1 MVTKKLW
8 NILLLLSVSCSLYAA
23 DITGKVLDNT
33 TRQALDFVNVSV
45 AKQGDA
51 APITGTVTDEEGVF
65 ALTNISNGKYTLTIS
80 FMGYTTLTKAVEVKG
95 NQNIDL
101 GRLFLK
107 EDTRTLEEVEVVGQG
122 STMRFELDR
131 KVFTVSN
138 DISSAGASVTD
149 VLENIPSV
157 DVDQEGNISLRNS
170 EDVEVWIN
178 GKPAGLTSDNRADIL
193 RQMPAESIKQ
203 IELITNPS
211 AKYSPEGTAGIIN
224 LVMKEDRKAGYYG
237 SVNAGVEYGLAEPWT
252 VPPGANAGF
261 NINFNA
267 GPVDGYFN
275 AGYRFHTANG
285 GSNSERINLNGTGV
299 EDTLKIPAADKIS
312 RLTRN
317 GQNDNRNHGMFFR
330 AGLNFRLAEHSTL
343 GVSGFAMAS
352 DPKALR
358 GYSINNSSYL
368 LTGYPGY
375 DTLRYYN
382 RTQEGNSWHPGG
394 QAQLDYTFK
403 MRGHQLIFT
412 GQYRHFTWNQDRFYT
427 QIEAGKDTTREE
439 QSSLNTN
446 QTADLALDYEWKPD
460 AKSRLEAGFKATLT
474 WSQSLAQAYNG
485 NNKEQELYK
494 YYTSFGGTEQN
505 YALYVTYGNRFW
517 DKLSIQVGLRGE
529 YFKRHLN
536 STYKDENGVEQDAYA
551 HKENKRDT
559 AYFQLFPSAYISY
572 NFGKGHELQLNYTR
586 RIDRPRGHQIN
597 PRIDFSDSTN
607 ISYGN
612 PDLLPSYSSALE
624 LNYLKT
630 WERHTL
636 SAGVFWRYRDGIIQ
650 NVKYMDGDIMKNT
663 YINIAKRQD
672 LGVEVVAKNRLFKDI
687 LQLTTSVNFYWNTIT
702 SADYHSYVNDEKID
716 VTLPAQSIL
725 AWSARINAQ
734 FMFTKTFS
742 GQLSARYRSPRVVA
756 QGTTTHSY
764 SIDIGLRKSF
774 LDRRLILA
782 FNVRDILDSRARRN
796 TTWGDGFWQKQ
807 ENRWHSRT
815 VSLTLTYNFGTNQN
829 KKKGPDKNMDG
840 MDMSSSY
847 EEGGGG
853 FDD

>member
-1 MVTKKLW
+1 M
-8 NILLLLSVSCSLYAA
+8 
-23 DITGKVLDNT
+23 
-33 TRQALDFVNVSV
+33 
-45 AKQGDA
+45 
-51 APITGTVTDEEGVF
+51 
-65 ALTNISNGKYTLTIS
+65 
-80 FMGYTTLTKAVEVKG
+80 
-95 NQNIDL
+95 
-101 GRLFLK
+101 
-107 EDTRTLEEVEVVGQG
+107 
-122 STMRFELDR
+122 
-131 KVFTVSN
+131 
-138 DISSAGASVTD
+138 
-149 VLENIPSV
+149 
-157 DVDQEGNISLRNS
+157 
-170 EDVEVWIN
+170 
-178 GKPAGLTSDNRADIL
+178 
-193 RQMPAESIKQ
+193 
-203 IELITNPS
+203 
-211 AKYSPEGTAGIIN
+211 
-224 LVMKEDRKAGYYG
+224 
-237 SVNAGVEYGLAEPWT
+237 
-252 VPPGANAGF
+252 
-261 NINFNA
+261 
-267 GPVDGYFN
+267 
-275 AGYRFHTANG
+275 
-285 GSNSERINLNGTGV
+285 
-299 EDTLKIPAADKIS
+299 
-312 RLTRN
+312 
-317 GQNDNRNHGMFFR
+317 
-330 AGLNFRLAEHSTL
+330 
-343 GVSGFAMAS
+343 
-352 DPKALR
+352 
-358 GYSINNSSYL
+358 
-368 LTGYPGY
+368 
-375 DTLRYYN
+375 
-382 RTQEGNSWHPGG
+382 
-394 QAQLDYTFK
+394 
-403 MRGHQLIFT
+403 
-412 GQYRHFTWNQDRFYT
+412 
-427 QIEAGKDTTREE
+427 
-439 QSSLNTN
+439 
-446 QTADLALDYEWKPD
+446 
-460 AKSRLEAGFKATLT
+460 
-474 WSQSLAQAYNG
+474 
-485 NNKEQELYK
+485 
-494 YYTSFGGTEQN
+494 
-505 YALYVTYGNRFW
+505 
-517 DKLSIQVGLRGE
+517 
-529 YFKRHLN
+529 
-536 STYKDENGVEQDAYA
+536 EQDAYA

-612 PDLLPSYSSALE
+612 PDLLPSYSSSLE

-702 SADYHSYVNDEKID
+702 AADYHSYVNDEKID

-840 MDMSSSY
+840 MDMSSSLSLIHI
-847 EEGGGG
+847 
-853 FDD
+853 

>member
-1 MVTKKLW
+1 MATKKLW
-8 NILLLLSVSCSLYAA
+8 NILLLLSLSCALQAA

-33 TRQALDFVNVSV
+33 TREALDFVNVGI
-45 AKQGDA
+45 AKQGSTT
-51 APITGTVTDEEGVF
+51 PITGTVTDAEGVF
-65 ALTNISNGKYTLTIS
+65 ALTNIKNGKYTVTIS
-80 FMGYTTLTKAVEVKG
+80 FMGYTTLTKAVEIKA
-95 NQNIDL
+95 NQNVDL
-101 GRLFLK
+101 GKILLK
-107 EDTRTLEEVEVVGQG
+107 EDTHALEEVEVVGQG
-122 STMRFELDR
+122 STMRFELD
-131 KVFTVSN
+131 KKIFTVGN
-138 DISSAGASVTD
+138 DITSAGASVSE

-170 EDVEVWIN
+170 EDVEIWIN
-178 GKPAGLTSDNRADIL
+178 GKPAGLNSDNRADIL

-237 SVNAGVEYGLAEPWT
+237 SVNAGIEYGLAEPWT

-267 GPVDGYFN
+267 GPVDGYLN
-275 AGYRFHTANG
+275 AGYRFHTSNG

-299 EDTLKIPAADKIS
+299 EDTLKIPDADKVS
-312 RLTRN
+312 RLTKN
-317 GQNDNRNHGMFFR
+317 GQNDNRDHGMFFR

-352 DPKALR
+352 DPKVLR
-358 GYSINNSSYL
+358 GHNLNNSSYL
-368 LTGYPGY
+368 LSSYPSF

-382 RTQEGNSWHPGG
+382 REQEGYNWHPGG

-403 MRGHQLIFT
+403 LHGHQLVFT
-412 GQYRHFTWNQDRFYT
+412 GQYRNFTWNQDRYYT
-427 QIEAGKDTTREE
+427 QIEAKDTTREE
-439 QSSLNTN
+439 QSSLNSN
-446 QTADLALDYEWKPD
+446 QTADFALDYEWKPD
-460 AKSRLEAGFKATLT
+460 SKSRLEAGFKATLT
-474 WSQSLAQAYNG
+474 WSQSLAKAYNG
-485 NNKEQELYK
+485 HNQEQELYK
-494 YYTSFGGTEQN
+494 YYTDFGGLEQN

-529 YFKRHLN
+529 YFMRHLH
-536 STYKDENGVEQDAYA
+536 STYKDDNGVEQDAYA
-551 HKENKRDT
+551 LKNNKRDT

-586 RIDRPRGHQIN
+586 RVDRPRGHQIN

-612 PDLLPSYSSALE
+612 PDLLPSYSSSLE

-636 SAGVFWRYRDGIIQ
+636 SAGVFWRYRDGIVQ

-663 YINIAKRQD
+663 YINVSKGQD

-687 LQLTTSVNFYWNTIT
+687 LQLTTSANLYWNTI
-702 SADYHSYVNDEKID
+702 SAAEYHSFVNGEKID
-716 VTLPAQSIL
+716 VALPAQSTL

-742 GQLSARYRSPRVVA
+742 GQISARYRSPRVVA
-756 QGTTTHSY
+756 QGSTTHSY
-764 SIDIGLRKSF
+764 SIDLGLRKTF

-796 TTWGDGFWQKQ
+796 TTWGDGFWQKS

-829 KKKGPDKNMDG
+829 KKKGPDGNMDN

-847 EEGGGG
+847 DESSGSMDE
-853 FDD
+853 

>member
-1 MVTKKLW
+1 MVIKKLW

-80 FMGYTTLTKAVEVKG
+80 FMGYTTLTKAVKVKG

-237 SVNAGVEYGLAEPWT
+237 SVNAGIEYGLAEPWT

-368 LTGYPGY
+368 LTNYPGY

-382 RTQEGNSWHPGG
+382 RIQNGNNWHPGG

-485 NNKEQELYK
+485 NNKEQELYPEAASASPLRCLRRARAVRQLPAQGQG
-494 YYTSFGGTEQN
+494 YPVYTSFPAPCLG
-505 YALYVTYGNRFW
+505 AML
-517 DKLSIQVGLRGE
+517 
-529 YFKRHLN
+529 
-536 STYKDENGVEQDAYA
+536 
-551 HKENKRDT
+551 
-559 AYFQLFPSAYISY
+559 
-572 NFGKGHELQLNYTR
+572 
-586 RIDRPRGHQIN
+586 
-597 PRIDFSDSTN
+597 
-607 ISYGN
+607 
-612 PDLLPSYSSALE
+612 SYSSLCPARAFRPQEQLP
-624 LNYLKT
+624 
-630 WERHTL
+630 
-636 SAGVFWRYRDGIIQ
+636 
-650 NVKYMDGDIMKNT
+650 
-663 YINIAKRQD
+663 
-672 LGVEVVAKNRLFKDI
+672 RL
-687 LQLTTSVNFYWNTIT
+687 
-702 SADYHSYVNDEKID
+702 
-716 VTLPAQSIL
+716 
-725 AWSARINAQ
+725 
-734 FMFTKTFS
+734 
-742 GQLSARYRSPRVVA
+742 
-756 QGTTTHSY
+756 
-764 SIDIGLRKSF
+764 
-774 LDRRLILA
+774 
-782 FNVRDILDSRARRN
+782 
-796 TTWGDGFWQKQ
+796 
-807 ENRWHSRT
+807 
-815 VSLTLTYNFGTNQN
+815 
-829 KKKGPDKNMDG
+829 
-840 MDMSSSY
+840 
-847 EEGGGG
+847 
-853 FDD
+853 